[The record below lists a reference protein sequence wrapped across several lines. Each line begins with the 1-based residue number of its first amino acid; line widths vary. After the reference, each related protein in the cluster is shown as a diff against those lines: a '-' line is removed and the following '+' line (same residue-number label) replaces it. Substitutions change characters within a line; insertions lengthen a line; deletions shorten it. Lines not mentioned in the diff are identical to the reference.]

1 MYACSTEKFEQIL
14 SRFRENFTDTAIL
27 EYFERNW
34 LPRKETWALA
44 YRNFPHADI
53 DTNNFVEAWHRQ
65 LKYRFSGHRKQN
77 RMDSLIYLLVKVV
90 LPEYE
95 IQDRAANF
103 NIGRMNPQR
112 RLEVERENVA
122 TAIPLADSLQ
132 MVSPFD
138 DITNSFQ
145 VK

>member
-1 MYACSTEKFEQIL
+1 MYTNSTESFEHIL
-14 SRFRENFTDTAIL
+14 LRFQENFANTTIL
-27 EYFERNW
+27 EYFERYW

-65 LKYRFSGHRKQN
+65 LKYRFAGHRKQN

-95 IQDRAANF
+95 VQDRAAIF
-103 NIGRMNPQR
+103 NIGRMTPQR
-112 RLEVERENVA
+112 RLEVQRENLA
-122 TAIPLADSLQ
+122 LNIPLADALQ

-145 VK
+145 VN